1 MRNIAL
7 LFAVS
12 CSLLLLTAMRN
23 KSLPQTTANEELK
36 IEETF
41 LSLDS
46 VWIPG
51 KRQKFA
57 LHPFDNYLWI
67 KNGFVTF
74 MVDEVRGKSFRGL
87 INSVKVEEKDGL
99 VTTSFTVRNA
109 KMKVEI
115 KDLGKDRFEIFT
127 YNYLENYE
135 RMFTAFWVDV
145 SKIQF
150 AEDE

>member
-7 LFAVS
+7 LFAS
-12 CSLLLLTAMRN
+12 CCSLLLFTALRN
-23 KSLPQTTANEELK
+23 KSLPQSTANEELK

-46 VWIPG
+46 VWTPG
-51 KRQKFA
+51 KPQKFS

-67 KNGFVTF
+67 KNGIVTF

-87 INSVKVEEKDGL
+87 INNVKVEEKDGKT
-99 VTTSFTVRNA
+99 TTSFTVRNA

-115 KDLGKDRFEIFT
+115 QDLGNDRFEIFT
-127 YNYLENYE
+127 YNYLDKYE
-135 RMFTAFWVDV
+135 RMFTAIWVDV

-150 AEDE
+150 DEDE

>member
-1 MRNIAL
+1 MKA
-7 LFAVS
+7 F
-12 CSLLLLTAMRN
+12 LLLIPAICLLTVLSST
-23 KSLPQTTANEELK
+23 KESPGYTHFEEK
-36 IEETF
+36 EITIEETF

-46 VWIPG
+46 VWTPG
-51 KRQKFA
+51 KPQKFS

-67 KNGFVTF
+67 KNGIVTF

-87 INSVKVEEKDGL
+87 INNVKIEEKDGKT
-99 VTTSFTVRNA
+99 TTSFTVRNA

-115 KDLGKDRFEIFT
+115 QDLGNDRFEIFT
-127 YNYLENYE
+127 YNYLDKYE
-135 RMFTAFWVDV
+135 RMFTAIWVDV